1 MTNQFCKDV
10 LKFLKSGYSDAY
22 EINLELTQ
30 NRFTNSVEL
39 KIKSGGFTLK
49 INSDYMHYLFEL
61 YRTSVC
67 LPENNQLKW
76 QKELSDLIES

>member
-10 LKFLKSGYSDAY
+10 LKVLESKYSDAY

-30 NRFTNSVEL
+30 NRFTNNVEL
-39 KIKSGGFTLK
+39 KIKSGRFTLR
-49 INSDYMHYLFEL
+49 INNDYMHYLFEL
-61 YRTSVC
+61 YRTNVC
-67 LPENNQLKW
+67 LPENNQPKW